1 MTWVLWVMVPMVH
14 TPRGRS
20 GATFVKALA
29 QVSMGNFAI
38 FAFVDPIGIVTTPSG
53 MEIFESQGHGSLR
66 WTPGGSR
73 MEWQIGSPSRRG
85 DILLGAHRI
94 LAHFKQPK

>member
-20 GATFVKALA
+20 GAAFVKALA
-29 QVSMGNFAI
+29 KLSMGNFAI
-38 FAFVDPIGIVTTPSG
+38 FAFVDPIGIVTTLSG
-53 MEIFESQGHGSLR
+53 MKIFESQGHGSLC

-73 MEWQIGSPSRRG
+73 MEWRIRSPSRRG
-85 DILLGAHRI
+85 DILLGAH
-94 LAHFKQPK
+94 